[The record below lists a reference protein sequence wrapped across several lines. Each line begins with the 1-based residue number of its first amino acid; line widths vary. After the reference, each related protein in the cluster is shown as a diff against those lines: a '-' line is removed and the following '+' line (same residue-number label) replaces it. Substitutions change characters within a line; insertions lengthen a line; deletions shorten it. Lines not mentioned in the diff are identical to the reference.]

1 VYVCG
6 GILINVMDSF
16 MLFWIN
22 FLFYVYI
29 IIIYMCVC
37 ISSLIS
43 IPYGQELVTSLP
55 YSEDILLTHV

>member
-1 VYVCG
+1 MNVCG
-6 GILINVMDSF
+6 VILINVMDSF

-29 IIIYMCVC
+29 IIIYMCVY

-43 IPYGQELVTSLP
+43 IRYGQELVTSLP